1 VGSKSNRARRLERAR
16 AERRMARL
24 AAAQR
29 RRRRIQ
35 AAIGGVLALTVLVLG
50 VSYLLGAFKKDE
62 PEEQITLPTCTW
74 TSRLVTEGVEDVG
87 QPPDDPPIFGSRTV
101 EIETNRGTIEA
112 VIDIASA
119 RCAAASF
126 EYLAG
131 IEFYNDTR
139 CHKLDTTLY
148 TLTCGSKNGT
158 DNSSV
163 SYQFPTEGLP
173 RPVLGT
179 VSPAPTD
186 PAADTSSYYLRGAV
200 VMTNVDTNAVGSQ
213 FMIVYQDGTGLPN
226 EYTQVATITSGLEII
241 EQIAAAGA
249 VDENGEPAAV
259 GNPVEDLTITA
270 IRVRNDSPSAA
281 TPSESETEAPTET
294 ESPTDATEAP
304 PATSNEATPTAAA
317 S

>member
-35 AAIGGVLALTVLVLG
+35 AAIGGALALIVLALGT
-50 VSYLLGAFKKDE
+50 SYLLGAFDE
-62 PEEQITLPTCTW
+62 KSEPITLPTCTW
-74 TSRLVTEGVEDVG
+74 TSRAITEGVEDTG
-87 QPPDDPPIFGSRTV
+87 LPPSDPPTTGIRTL

-119 RCAAASF
+119 RCAAASLDF
-126 EYLAG
+126 LAARG
-131 IEFYNDTR
+131 FYNDTR

-158 DNSSV
+158 DDSSV
-163 SYQFPTEGLP
+163 GYQFPTEGLP
-173 RPVLGT
+173 RPVLGQ

-186 PAADTSSYYLRGAV
+186 PASDTSSYYLRGAI
-200 VMTNVDTNAVGSQ
+200 VMTNVDVNAVGSQ
-213 FMIVYQDGTGLPN
+213 FMIVYQDGTALPN
-226 EYTQVATITSGLEII
+226 EYTQVATITAGLELV
-241 EQIAAAGA
+241 EQVAAGGA
-249 VDENGEPAAV
+249 VDENGESTAV
-259 GNPVEDLTITA
+259 GNPVEDLTITT
-270 IRVRNDSPSAA
+270 IRIRDDSSVLP
-281 TPSESETEAPTET
+281 TPSESAEETPTDAPT
-294 ESPTDATEAP
+294 ESPTT
-304 PATSNEATPTAAA
+304 TSEATPTASAA

>member
-1 VGSKSNRARRLERAR
+1 MGSKSNRARRLERAR

-35 AAIGGVLALTVLVLG
+35 AAIGGALALIVLALG
-50 VSYLLGAFKKDE
+50 AAKLLGAFDKE
-62 PEEQITLPTCTW
+62 PEPITLPTCTW
-74 TSRLVTEGVEDVG
+74 TSRAITEGVEDTG
-87 QPPDDPPIFGSRTV
+87 LPPSDPPTTGIKTV
-101 EIETNRGTIEA
+101 VIETNRGEIEA
-112 VIDIASA
+112 VINVADA
-119 RCAAASF
+119 RCAAASLEF
-126 EYLAG
+126 LAKRG
-131 IEFYNDTR
+131 FYNDTR

-173 RPVLGT
+173 RPVLGQ

-186 PAADTSSYYLRGAV
+186 PAADTSSYYRRGAV
-200 VMTNVDTNAVGSQ
+200 VMTNVDVNAVGSQ
-213 FMIVYQDGTGLPN
+213 FMIVYQDGSALPN
-226 EYTQVATITSGLEII
+226 EYTQVATITSGLELV
-241 EQIAAAGA
+241 EQIAAGGA

-270 IRVRNDSPSAA
+270 IRVRDELSADA
-281 TPSESETEAPTET
+281 TPSESAEESPAPSDETGAPS
-294 ESPTDATEAP
+294 ESPTTP
-304 PATSNEATPTAAA
+304 SSEATPTASAA

>member
-1 VGSKSNRARRLERAR
+1 MGSKSNRARRLERAR

-35 AAIGGVLALTVLVLG
+35 AAIGGALALVVIALG
-50 VSYLLGAFKKDE
+50 TSYLLGAFDE
-62 PEEQITLPTCTW
+62 KPEPLTLPTCTW
-74 TSRLVTEGVEDVG
+74 TSRAITEGVEDTG
-87 QPPDDPPIFGSRTV
+87 LPPSDPPLTGIRTV
-101 EIETNRGTIEA
+101 EIETNRGEIEA

-119 RCAAASF
+119 RCAAASLEF
-126 EYLAG
+126 LAG
-131 IEFYNDTR
+131 SGFYNDTR

-173 RPVLGT
+173 RPALGQ

-186 PAADTSSYYLRGAV
+186 PAADTSSYYPRGAI
-200 VMTNVDTNAVGSQ
+200 VMTNVDVNAVGSQ
-213 FMIVYQDGTGLPN
+213 FMIVYQDGSALPN
-226 EYTQVATITSGLEII
+226 EYTLVATITSGLELV
-241 EQIAAAGA
+241 EQVAAAGA
-249 VDENGEPAAV
+249 VDENGEPTAV

-270 IRVRNDSPSAA
+270 LRVRQEPTETTTPTESADP
-281 TPSESETEAPTET
+281 TPTSDEAPTDA
-294 ESPTDATEAP
+294 PT
-304 PATSNEATPTAAA
+304 SSEATPTASAA

>member
-1 VGSKSNRARRLERAR
+1 MGSKSNRARKLERAR

-35 AAIGGVLALTVLVLG
+35 AAIGGALALIVLALGTSWLLG
-50 VSYLLGAFKKDE
+50 VFDE
-62 PEEQITLPTCTW
+62 KPEEITLPTCTW
-74 TSRLVTEGVEDVG
+74 TSRAITEGVEDTG
-87 QPPDDPPIFGSRTV
+87 LPPSDPPTSGIRTL
-101 EIETNRGTIEA
+101 EIETNRGEIEA

-119 RCAAASF
+119 RCAAASLDF
-126 EYLAG
+126 LASRG
-131 IEFYNDTR
+131 FYNDTR

-173 RPVLGT
+173 RPALGE
-179 VSPAPTD
+179 VSPSPTD
-186 PAADTSSYYLRGAV
+186 PASDTSSYYLRGAI
-200 VMTNVDTNAVGSQ
+200 VMTNIDVNAVGSQ
-213 FMIVYQDGTGLPN
+213 FMIVYQDGTALPN
-226 EYTQVATITSGLEII
+226 EYTQVATITSGLELV
-241 EQIAAAGA
+241 EQVAAGGA

-259 GNPVEDLTITA
+259 GNPTEDLTITA
-270 IRVRNDSPSAA
+270 IRVRDDSFTNPSPEETA
-281 TPSESETEAPTET
+281 TDAPSESPT
-294 ESPTDATEAP
+294 
-304 PATSNEATPTAAA
+304 TSAEATPTSSAA

>member
-1 VGSKSNRARRLERAR
+1 
-16 AERRMARL
+16 MARL

-35 AAIGGVLALTVLVLG
+35 AAIGGALALVVIALG
-50 VSYLLGAFKKDE
+50 TSYLLGAFDE
-62 PEEQITLPTCTW
+62 KPEPLTLPTCTW
-74 TSRLVTEGVEDVG
+74 TSRAITEGVEDTG
-87 QPPDDPPIFGSRTV
+87 LPPSDPPLTGIRTV
-101 EIETNRGTIEA
+101 EIETNRGEIEA

-119 RCAAASF
+119 RCAAASLEF
-126 EYLAG
+126 LAG
-131 IEFYNDTR
+131 SGFYNDTR

-173 RPVLGT
+173 RPALGQ

-186 PAADTSSYYLRGAV
+186 PAADTSSYYPRGAI
-200 VMTNVDTNAVGSQ
+200 VMTNVDVNAVGSQ
-213 FMIVYQDGTGLPN
+213 FMIVYQDGSALPN
-226 EYTQVATITSGLEII
+226 EYTLVATITSGLELV
-241 EQIAAAGA
+241 EQVAAAGA
-249 VDENGEPAAV
+249 VDENGEPTAV

-270 IRVRNDSPSAA
+270 LRVRQEPTETTTPTESADP
-281 TPSESETEAPTET
+281 TPTSDEAPTDA
-294 ESPTDATEAP
+294 PT
-304 PATSNEATPTAAA
+304 SSEATPTASAA

>member
-35 AAIGGVLALTVLVLG
+35 AAIGGALALVVIALG
-50 VSYLLGAFKKDE
+50 TSYLLGAFDE
-62 PEEQITLPTCTW
+62 KPEPLTLPTCTW
-74 TSRLVTEGVEDVG
+74 TSRAITEGVEDTG
-87 QPPDDPPIFGSRTV
+87 LPPSDPPLTGIRTV
-101 EIETNRGTIEA
+101 EIETNRGEVEA

-119 RCAAASF
+119 RCAAASLEF
-126 EYLAG
+126 LAG
-131 IEFYNDTR
+131 SGFYNDTR

-173 RPVLGT
+173 RPALGQ

-186 PAADTSSYYLRGAV
+186 PAADTSSSYPRGAI
-200 VMTNVDTNAVGSQ
+200 VMTNVDVNAVGSQ
-213 FMIVYQDGTGLPN
+213 FMIVYQDGSALPN
-226 EYTQVATITSGLEII
+226 EYTLVATITSGLELV
-241 EQIAAAGA
+241 EQVAAAGA
-249 VDENGEPAAV
+249 VDENGEPTAV

-270 IRVRNDSPSAA
+270 LRVRQEPTETTTPTESADP
-281 TPSESETEAPTET
+281 TPTSDEAPTDA
-294 ESPTDATEAP
+294 PT
-304 PATSNEATPTAAA
+304 SSEATPTASAA

>member
-1 VGSKSNRARRLERAR
+1 
-16 AERRMARL
+16 MARL

-35 AAIGGVLALTVLVLG
+35 AAIGGALALVVIALG
-50 VSYLLGAFKKDE
+50 TSYLLGAFDE
-62 PEEQITLPTCTW
+62 KPEPLTLPTCTW
-74 TSRLVTEGVEDVG
+74 TSRAITEGVEDTG
-87 QPPDDPPIFGSRTV
+87 LPPSDPPLTGIRTV
-101 EIETNRGTIEA
+101 EIETNRGEVEA

-119 RCAAASF
+119 RCAAASLEF
-126 EYLAG
+126 LAG
-131 IEFYNDTR
+131 SGFYNDTR

-173 RPVLGT
+173 RPALGQ

-186 PAADTSSYYLRGAV
+186 PAADTSSYYPRGAI
-200 VMTNVDTNAVGSQ
+200 VMTNVDVNAVGSQ
-213 FMIVYQDGTGLPN
+213 FMIVYQDGSALPN
-226 EYTQVATITSGLEII
+226 EYTLVATITSGLELV
-241 EQIAAAGA
+241 EQVAAAGA
-249 VDENGEPAAV
+249 VDENGEPTAV

-270 IRVRNDSPSAA
+270 LRVRQEPTETTTPTESADP
-281 TPSESETEAPTET
+281 TPTSDEAPTDA
-294 ESPTDATEAP
+294 PT
-304 PATSNEATPTAAA
+304 SSEATPTASAA

>member
-35 AAIGGVLALTVLVLG
+35 AAIGGALALVVIALG
-50 VSYLLGAFKKDE
+50 TSYLLGAFDE
-62 PEEQITLPTCTW
+62 KPEPLTLPTCTW
-74 TSRLVTEGVEDVG
+74 TSRAITEGVEDTG
-87 QPPDDPPIFGSRTV
+87 LPPSDPPLTGIRTV
-101 EIETNRGTIEA
+101 EIETNRGEIEA

-119 RCAAASF
+119 RCAAASLEF
-126 EYLAG
+126 LAG
-131 IEFYNDTR
+131 SGFYNDTR

-173 RPVLGT
+173 RPALGQ

-186 PAADTSSYYLRGAV
+186 PAADTSSYYPRGAI
-200 VMTNVDTNAVGSQ
+200 VMTNVDVNAVGSQ
-213 FMIVYQDGTGLPN
+213 FMIVYQDGSALPN
-226 EYTQVATITSGLEII
+226 EYTLVATITSGLELV
-241 EQIAAAGA
+241 EQVAAAGA
-249 VDENGEPAAV
+249 VDENGEPTAV

-270 IRVRNDSPSAA
+270 LRVRQEPTETTTPTESADP
-281 TPSESETEAPTET
+281 TPTSDEAPTDA
-294 ESPTDATEAP
+294 PT
-304 PATSNEATPTAAA
+304 SSEATPTASAA